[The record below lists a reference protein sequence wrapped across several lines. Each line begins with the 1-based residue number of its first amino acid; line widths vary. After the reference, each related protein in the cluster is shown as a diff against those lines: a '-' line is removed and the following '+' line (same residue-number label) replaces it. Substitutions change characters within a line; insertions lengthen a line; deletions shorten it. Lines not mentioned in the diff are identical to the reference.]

1 MRNIKLLFTLFSVML
16 LLLAGC
22 NGGVDSESGT
32 QKTEASDKEDGKPK
46 VAVVL
51 KALNSEYFKL
61 MEAGAKK
68 AFEDL
73 GVDGTILAPSNETEV
88 EKQIN
93 MLEDL
98 LNRDLDA
105 LVVMPSQSDAAIP
118 VLEKYK
124 AKGIPVLLADSDVN
138 WKGKTTFIGT
148 DNYTAGLEAG
158 KALASQLKK
167 GDKIAILEGV
177 LGTPTNEE
185 RVKGV
190 EDAAKEAGLEIAAS
204 QAADYDRVK
213 AVSAMENILTANPDI
228 KGIFT
233 ANDEMALGALRA
245 TTSRNM
251 SVPIVGVDGITEAV
265 ESVNADG
272 VYATV
277 AQRPYDMTYKGVEN
291 ALKVLDGEEI
301 EKRIDSGL
309 DVITKE
315 NSEEKLSE
323 LSELLGK

>member
-1 MRNIKLLFTLFSVML
+1 MRNIKLLSTLFSVML

-32 QKTEASDKEDGKPK
+32 QKTEGNDIEDGKPK

-73 GVDGTILAPSNETEV
+73 EVDGTILAPSNETEV

-124 AKGIPVLLADSDVN
+124 AKGIPVLLADSDMN
-138 WKGKTTFIGT
+138 WG
-148 DNYTAGLEAG
+148 
-158 KALASQLKK
+158 
-167 GDKIAILEGV
+167 
-177 LGTPTNEE
+177 
-185 RVKGV
+185 
-190 EDAAKEAGLEIAAS
+190 
-204 QAADYDRVK
+204 
-213 AVSAMENILTANPDI
+213 
-228 KGIFT
+228 
-233 ANDEMALGALRA
+233 
-245 TTSRNM
+245 
-251 SVPIVGVDGITEAV
+251 
-265 ESVNADG
+265 
-272 VYATV
+272 
-277 AQRPYDMTYKGVEN
+277 
-291 ALKVLDGEEI
+291 
-301 EKRIDSGL
+301 
-309 DVITKE
+309 
-315 NSEEKLSE
+315 
-323 LSELLGK
+323 